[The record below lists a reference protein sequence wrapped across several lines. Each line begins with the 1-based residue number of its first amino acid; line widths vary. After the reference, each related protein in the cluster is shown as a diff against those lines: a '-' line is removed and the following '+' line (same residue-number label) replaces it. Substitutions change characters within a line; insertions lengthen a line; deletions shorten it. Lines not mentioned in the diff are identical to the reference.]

1 MAVRRE
7 STVLAK
13 GSGSPREAFG
23 GLALRIAGAMFMVGP
38 AVIHFAVAPDQL
50 LVYPLYG
57 ILFVL
62 LGLIQIGLAIGIVV
76 RPSPTLLLGGTGL
89 SLAVI
94 AVWLLSRTTGL
105 PIAPVPWRPEAVGLP
120 DLMATYME
128 WAAAGLLVMADF
140 RLGTLRSFRVSRV
153 VPGLTI
159 AALLSV
165 GMTLA
170 GLAAV
175 SSGGSH

>member
-1 MAVRRE
+1 MSTAVRRE
-7 STVLAK
+7 SAAPTRA
-13 GSGSPREAFG
+13 SAREASG
-23 GLALRIAGAMFMVGP
+23 GLVLRIAGAMFIVGP
-38 AVIHFAVAPDQL
+38 AVIHFAVTPDQL
-50 LVYPLYG
+50 VVYPLYG

-62 LGLIQIGLAIGIVV
+62 LGLIQVGLAIGIVV

-120 DLMATYME
+120 DLLATYME

-140 RLGTLRSFRVSRV
+140 RLGMPRSFRVSRV
-153 VPGLTI
+153 APGLTI